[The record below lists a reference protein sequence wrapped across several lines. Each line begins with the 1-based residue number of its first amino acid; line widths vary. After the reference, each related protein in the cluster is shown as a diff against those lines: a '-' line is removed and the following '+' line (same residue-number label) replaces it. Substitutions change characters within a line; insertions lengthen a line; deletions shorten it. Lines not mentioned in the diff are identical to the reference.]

1 MDANED
7 VHTDSL
13 HNTEAGGNDSNNPTS
28 NNGDKSANGAG
39 PKSSGSKDTMAS
51 SSDNNICRDYMR
63 NVCTRGKKCKY
74 NHPEKEESS
83 AAATLLQDSIVF
95 CHDFQ
100 NRNDCSRR
108 QHCRFIHCRKEEE
121 EEFKRSG
128 FLPPH
133 IRDQAIT
140 KGVAPDLPAL
150 YGARPI
156 CKDFLK
162 GDCRRGRNCRFRHLS
177 PRQYDMEMSNCYT
190 NDYDSP
196 GYGYDGYDMPPMK
209 RRRAEY
215 PEMGG
220 YGDSVVPHP
229 RGGPLDPRGPSH
241 SLADMDMLQQ
251 ENMLL
256 KSRVEELKKQ
266 VQELT
271 TTNNFLLE
279 QNAHYRKGPQPMPM
293 APQTGPQTAVSMQ
306 PPISIEMPMAT
317 TSISMAPQQMGPQHD
332 SARMVSY
339 PGRL

>member
-1 MDANED
+1 MEAND
-7 VHTDSL
+7 DGKLDS
-13 HNTEAGGNDSNNPTS
+13 GDSGSGMNDTNGSNS
-28 NNGDKSANGAG
+28 NNGDSAANGTLGMASG
-39 PKSSGSKDTMAS
+39 ASNEASSGSGGVS
-51 SSDNNICRDYMR
+51 VGSPNENVCRDFMR

-74 NHPEKEESS
+74 SHPETKE
-83 AAATLLQDSIVF
+83 ANPAATLLQDSIVF
-95 CHDFQ
+95 CHDYQ

-108 QHCRFIHCRKEEE
+108 QQCRFIHCRKEEE

-133 IRDQAIT
+133 VRDQAIT

-156 CKDFLK
+156 CKDYLK
-162 GDCRRGRNCRFRHLS
+162 GDCRRGRSCRFRHLS
-177 PRQYDMEMSNCYT
+177 PRQYDMEMSTSYS
-190 NDYDSP
+190 NDYN

-209 RRRAEY
+209 RRRGDY
-215 PEMGG
+215 DPCGPMG
-220 YGDSVVPHP
+220 YGD
-229 RGGPLDPRGPSH
+229 GGRPSH
-241 SLADMDMLQQ
+241 SLADMDMMQQ

-279 QNAHYRKGPQPMPM
+279 QNAQLRCSVKGPQPGPIPIP
-293 APQTGPQTAVSMQ
+293 AGGPQPPVSMQ
-306 PPISIEMPMAT
+306 PPISMEMPMAT
-317 TSISMAPQQMGPQHD
+317 TSISMAPQHD